1 MEKENYRICTKTIMD
16 TTADPDIVF
25 DEDGVSNYV
34 KKYTD
39 FVQTRIPSDKDAPIL
54 LEKIIAQ
61 IKHAGKNNEYD
72 CIIGVSGGVDSTY
85 TAYYAKKILGLRP
98 LAVHMDNGW
107 NSELA
112 VSNIEKILKKLDI
125 ELHTEVLDWE
135 EFKDIQLSFLKAST
149 PDGEVP
155 TDHAIWGILYRVSV
169 KYNIKYIISGTNART
184 EGILPR
190 SWAQGHIDTAYLKDV
205 QKQFGSKR
213 IKSFP
218 MLSPLHLFYYIAL
231 KRVKK
236 VNLLDYIPYSKKEAM
251 RILIDELGWVYY
263 GGKHYESVYTRFF
276 QGFILPKKFK
286 IDKRRAHLSTLVCAG
301 EISREEA
308 IVEISKPEYPSE
320 DMLKQDMIFVKKK
333 LGLSDAEFE
342 HIIQL
347 PPKKYTDYKNYQKII
362 KQLLTIY
369 KKIFASANS

>member
-25 DEDGVSNYV
+25 DENGVSNYV

-39 FVQTRIPSDKDAPIL
+39 FVQTRIPSDKDAPVL
-54 LEKIIAQ
+54 LQKIVDQ
-61 IKHAGKNNEYD
+61 IKKAGKQNEYD

-85 TAYYAKKILGLRP
+85 TVYYAKKILGLRP

-125 ELHTEVLDWE
+125 ELHTEVLDWK
-135 EFKDIQLSFLKAST
+135 EFKDIQLSYLKAST

-155 TDHAIWGILYRVSV
+155 TDHAIWGILYRVAV

-218 MLSPLHLFYYIAL
+218 ILSPLHLFYYIAL
-231 KRVKK
+231 KKVKK

-251 RILIDELGWVYY
+251 RVLIDELGWVYY

-276 QGFILPKKFK
+276 QGYILPKKFN

-308 IVEISKPEYPSE
+308 IAEIFKPGYPSE

-333 LGLSDAEFE
+333 LALSDAEFE
-342 HIIQL
+342 HILQL
-347 PPKKYTDYKNYQKII
+347 PPKKYSDYKNYKKTIDR
-362 KQLLTIY
+362 LLMIY
-369 KKIFASANS
+369 KKLFA

>member
-1 MEKENYRICTKTIMD
+1 MEKENYRICSKTIMD

-39 FVQTRIPSDKDAPIL
+39 FVQTRIPSDADAPVL
-54 LEKIIAQ
+54 LEKIVAQ
-61 IKHAGKNNEYD
+61 IKQAGKNNEYD

-85 TAYYAKKILGLRP
+85 TAYYAKKILGLKP

-155 TDHAIWGILYRVSV
+155 TDHAIWGILYRVAV

-190 SWAQGHIDTAYLKDV
+190 SWAQGHIDTAYLKDI
-205 QKQFGSKR
+205 QKQFGSKQ

-218 MLSPLHLFYYIAL
+218 LLSPFHLFYYIAL

-251 RILIDELGWVYY
+251 RVLIDELGWVYY

-308 IVEISKPEYPSE
+308 VVEISKPEYPSE

-333 LGLSDAEFE
+333 FGLSDA
-342 HIIQL
+342 
-347 PPKKYTDYKNYQKII
+347 
-362 KQLLTIY
+362 
-369 KKIFASANS
+369 